1 MLKIT
6 YLESGLYLE
15 QLPEPV
21 EDWLALRMILTL
33 RMGQRLVVEP
43 STASLLIPAA
53 LITRSRLARLA
64 HTTDVTLS
72 PVDDA
77 DVEVVLSGVWLASG
91 GNEEGVFVA
100 MLHPAIEQMLL
111 QLWQEAQLP
120 TSMKR

>member
-15 QLPEPV
+15 QLPEPL
-21 EDWLALRMILTL
+21 EDWLALRMLLTL

-53 LITRSRLARLA
+53 LITRSRLVRLA
-64 HTTDVTLS
+64 YSADVTLS

-91 GNEEGVFVA
+91 GTEEGVFVA